1 MASASEEVQ
10 GPNGYFITLH
20 LYLPSGEFVCEHDVF
35 MGMGVDCFTRY
46 LEEGLITP
54 GLKLEH
60 NGGLAWDGTHGGIEL
75 IHRDYLYIL
84 VWNGMIL
91 ESERNFEDL
100 VLAHGMSVDEPN
112 DVIVVT
118 KECVSERDFPETP

>member
-10 GPNGYFITLH
+10 GPKGFFITLH

-35 MGMGVDCFTRY
+35 MGMGVDQFTQY

-54 GLKLEH
+54 GIKLEH
-60 NGGLAWDGTHGGIEL
+60 NGGMAWSGRHGGIEL
-75 IHRDYLYIL
+75 EHRDYLYIP
-84 VWNGMIL
+84 VWNGMVL

-118 KECVSERDFPETP
+118 KECVGENDVPEIP